1 MKSLIKR
8 FEIHGVHGYKN
19 LKLEFNG
26 QTTIVVAENGTGKTT
41 LLSTLYYVL
50 TGKTNNLTT
59 LEFKWI
65 YIEFF
70 DGQEFKI
77 EKSELNYALT
87 PELSKLSKISRGYYS
102 EYEVFEFICTNEI
115 KEIIDSTMFHRL
127 NMRTSES
134 TDALIR
140 LILSI
145 KNSINISEQGGSSG
159 IQALGLI
166 SKKIEGV
173 EVVYLPTYRRVEKI
187 FTKAIEDEKEFRH
200 LPRARKEAR
209 VYDQISY
216 GLSDVGKTLRYMSEE
231 IERKS
236 NLGYRNLS
244 TTMLEDLLK
253 GKASRQNK
261 TIGPLPNI
269 DDLSRF
275 LGRVETQNNHNKDAI
290 IDDIAD
296 QIDTG
301 GIEKNPYL
309 RYFLSKLQDVIS
321 GTKELES
328 MIEGFVSICNEYLK
342 RSSDSKYL
350 KFDAASLSVL
360 VFDDFTGGKI
370 KLDDLSSGEK
380 QIISLMS
387 ALYLDK
393 KEKLILIDEPEL
405 SLSIEWQKK
414 ILPDVIN
421 SGTVSQ
427 ILAITHSPFIFDNE
441 LDSLARVLIVEKV
454 RNDE

>member
-173 EVVYLPTYRRVEKI
+173 EVVYNHQQRP
-187 FTKAIEDEKEFRH
+187 A
-200 LPRARKEAR
+200 
-209 VYDQISY
+209 
-216 GLSDVGKTLRYMSEE
+216 GKMQR
-231 IERKS
+231 
-236 NLGYRNLS
+236 
-244 TTMLEDLLK
+244 
-253 GKASRQNK
+253 
-261 TIGPLPNI
+261 
-269 DDLSRF
+269 
-275 LGRVETQNNHNKDAI
+275 
-290 IDDIAD
+290 
-296 QIDTG
+296 
-301 GIEKNPYL
+301 
-309 RYFLSKLQDVIS
+309 
-321 GTKELES
+321 TKE
-328 MIEGFVSICNEYLK
+328 
-342 RSSDSKYL
+342 
-350 KFDAASLSVL
+350 
-360 VFDDFTGGKI
+360 
-370 KLDDLSSGEK
+370 
-380 QIISLMS
+380 
-387 ALYLDK
+387 
-393 KEKLILIDEPEL
+393 
-405 SLSIEWQKK
+405 
-414 ILPDVIN
+414 
-421 SGTVSQ
+421 
-427 ILAITHSPFIFDNE
+427 
-441 LDSLARVLIVEKV
+441 
-454 RNDE
+454 